1 MLLPLLLLVFV
12 LGLALAARVYAVL
25 PRRDRPQRRDSD
37 TRPTRSLA
45 VFLGSGGHT
54 AEMRALLR
62 SLDRRKY
69 SPRIYVYGA
78 GDALS
83 LLAVS
88 ELEEDTK
95 SAEYSLLA
103 LPRARAVGEGKLS
116 TLVSAS
122 RTLAVA
128 LWHTF
133 LLPLAERPSE
143 PWADVLVLNGPGTAA
158 VLVLVAYIRRVSQNT
173 VQKLTD
179 RCSGCGTRRLC
190 TLRASRA

>member
-1 MLLPLLLLVFV
+1 MLALFLAAAALALL
-12 LGLALAARVYAVL
+12 LAARVYAVL
-25 PRRDRPQRRDSD
+25 PRRGRPGQQAAD

-62 SLDRRKY
+62 ALDRRKY
-69 SPRIYVYGA
+69 KPRIYVYGA

-83 LLAVS
+83 LRAVS
-88 ELEEDTK
+88 ELEEDAK
-95 SAEYSLLA
+95 STEYSLLA

-133 LLPLAERPSE
+133 LVPLATRPGE

-158 VLVLVAYIRRVSQNT
+158 VLVLVAYIRRVSWEA
-173 VQKLTD
+173 
-179 RCSGCGTRRLC
+179 CE
-190 TLRASRA
+190 AS